1 MDRLYIRCLCL
12 FLPFLLPMLAAA
24 QADPMPEFLNPT
36 SFAST
41 GTNPQNFRGWSA
53 RVGDRVGPA
62 ASTGYDIKST
72 CTFSNCPDIIGHDSI
87 MSSQYNTG
95 PDQGL
100 SCCGHTTLWDAA
112 QDHRFMII
120 TEPGIDQM
128 TLRNGVGMPRIP
140 EGYTSSIRLGDP
152 RAARL
157 GAVPVYDTVW
167 GTFLHHA
174 HKSSEALFYT
184 MKVRPDNALVFIN
197 YAVVG
202 RCFDHPPERAG
213 EFTIRVVRQDPITYE
228 WPNEPINDDLWF
240 RVSAPPITSG
250 APPAPWTKGRPCS
263 DENPMGCGCSTSS
276 CEYVYKP
283 WTKVAISLSAFI
295 YDNVRIELYTSD
307 CVPTVDPIYA
317 YICGDY
323 QPMTLI
329 PSGCPKAESSV
340 VDTIRAPQGMLSYA
354 WYVSARGAVPDGELL
369 HASYMDTVP
378 FRQVWPP
385 QGGADTSTIYAA
397 RFEDFIIAD
406 GDHAGD
412 TVSTQTFKCVMTSA
426 LDPNK
431 PFESCIYVNL
441 INRRPN
447 IGYSYEVQCDTS
459 ITFSDATTVLVAD
472 GLETDSTHWVFY
484 ADTLGLEPFDTV
496 WATTVNYHFPSPGRY
511 GVRLFATSAVDP
523 CTASKFFVCEAFDT
537 PPSAFTI
544 DDNQICEGDLVQVHV
559 SEAVR
564 QLENVTLQWAVDDSV
579 LAYTTPDAAFH
590 LPMGAYRISLTV
602 TNAGG
607 CSSVAVDSVFVLGPP
622 TINLS
627 SSVNAICQGDS
638 VTLTGVGDI
647 SYTWNSAPYDP
658 TLDVVQG
665 QNTFT
670 VAPTV
675 NTTYFLLPSGDN
687 PCSVNGAQVN
697 VEVIP
702 YPTAVIHTFSQHV
715 DRESGMLTCQ
725 DASPYSERSFWTFSD
740 GTTATGS
747 TVTHS
752 FADLSS
758 DSVWVFLQACNR
770 LGCCDT
776 TILHVPVKLSV
787 VWFPNA
793 FTPDE
798 GTDNRFGI
806 ITTLAFTSYEIYIYN
821 RQGQLVHYS
830 DNPADPWDGTVDGGG
845 PAPQGTY
852 TWFCRYSY
860 SADATYTAHGSVTL
874 IR

>member
-12 FLPFLLPMLAAA
+12 LLPLLLPAVAAA
-24 QADPMPEFLNPT
+24 QGDPMPEFRNPT

-53 RVGDRVGPA
+53 RVGDRVNSG

-95 PDQGL
+95 PDLGIN
-100 SCCGHTTLWDAA
+100 CCGHTELWDAA

-128 TLRNGVGMPRIP
+128 TLRNGEGMPRIP

-152 RAARL
+152 RAARR
-157 GAVPVYDTVW
+157 GSVPSSVTEW
-167 GTFLHHA
+167 GTFMYNE

-202 RCFDHPPERAG
+202 RCFGHAPEVAG
-213 EFTIRVVRQDPITYE
+213 EFTIRVVGQDPNTLE

-240 RVSAPPITSG
+240 RVSAPNF
-250 APPAPWTKGRPCS
+250 AENPPAPWVRGLPYGNTFSCA
-263 DENPMGCGCSTSS
+263 DTY

-283 WTKVAISLSAFI
+283 WAKVAISLNAFL
-295 YDNVRIELYTSD
+295 YDNVRIEIYTSD

-323 QPMTLI
+323 QPMTLT

-385 QGGADTSTIYAA
+385 QGGADTSTTYAA

-412 TVSTQTFKCVMTSA
+412 TVAIQTFKCVMTSA

-431 PFESCIYVNL
+431 PFESRIYVNL
-441 INRRPN
+441 INRRPHL
-447 IGYSYEVQCDTS
+447 GHSYEVHCDTS
-459 ITFSDATTVLVAD
+459 ITFNDATTVLVAD
-472 GLETDSTHWVFY
+472 GLEVDSTHWVFY
-484 ADTLGLEPFDTV
+484 ADTLGLEPLDTV
-496 WATTVNYHFPSPGRY
+496 WGTTFNYHFPSPGRY
-511 GVRLFATSAVDP
+511 GVRHFATTAVEP
-523 CTASKFFVCEAFDT
+523 CTAAEFFVCEAFDT
-537 PPSAFTI
+537 PPAAFTVA
-544 DDNQICEGDLVQVHV
+544 DNLICESDLLQVHA
-559 SEAVR
+559 SDTVR

-579 LAYTTPDAAFH
+579 LAYTTPDAAFP
-590 LPMGAYRISLTV
+590 LPLGDYQISLTV
-602 TNAGG
+602 ANAAG
-607 CSSVAVDSVFVLGPP
+607 CSSVATDSVQVLGLP

-638 VTLTGVGDI
+638 VTLTGAGDI
-647 SYTWNSAPYDP
+647 SYTWNSAPYDS
-658 TLDVVQG
+658 TLDAVQG

-687 PCSVNGAQVN
+687 PCSVDGAYVN
-697 VEVIP
+697 VEVVP
-702 YPTAVIHTFSQHV
+702 YPTPVIYTYSQHV
-715 DRESGMLTCQ
+715 DRENGTLICR

-740 GTTATGS
+740 GGTATGS

-776 TILHVPVKLSV
+776 TTRHIPVKLSV
-787 VWFPNA
+787 MWFPNA
-793 FTPDE
+793 FTPGE
-798 GTDNRFGI
+798 GSNNRFGPHTSLSFI
-806 ITTLAFTSYEIYIYN
+806 SYEIYIYN